1 MRVVT
6 LSFLCL
12 GVLGGSVVGLHA
24 FGSLCFAQTYKC
36 DWSVVGIGGGE
47 MAGSAYKCGATA
59 GQTAAGL
66 ITGSN
71 YWALIGFWQPEEQTG
86 VREQAYSPSGQPL
99 TTRLYS
105 PFPTPAV
112 RSVTIRYS
120 LAAEGRVTLRVHDLT
135 GRVVRTLAHGVL
147 RPGRYSLNWSG
158 TDDRGREL
166 ARGVYFCR
174 LSAGDY
180 RLTEKVVLQR

>member
-1 MRVVT
+1 MILRTICV
-6 LSFLCL
+6 LC
-12 GVLGGSVVGLHA
+12 VLCGA
-24 FGSLCFAQTYKC
+24 FAIAQNYKC
-36 DWSVVGIGGGE
+36 DWGVVGIGGGD
-47 MAGSAYKCGATA
+47 MVGTAYKCGATA
-59 GQTAAGL
+59 GQTAAGF

-71 YWALIGFWQPEEQTG
+71 YWALIGYWLPEGQVG
-86 VREQAYSPSGQPL
+86 VREQACSPNQGPL
-99 TTRLYS
+99 VTHLYS
-105 PFPTPAV
+105 PFPTPVV
-112 RSVTIRYS
+112 RSVTVRYS

-135 GRVVRTLAHGVL
+135 GRVVRTLAAGVV

-180 RLTEKVVLQR
+180 RATEKLVLQR